1 MTWASAS
8 QRVTLTVNGIVF
20 ANWQSMTL
28 TRDLRG
34 MSRLMRQQI
43 KHNFTPDADAKQGAE
58 LQNQAGR
65 FRRPEF
71 L

>member
-1 MTWASAS
+1 
-8 QRVTLTVNGIVF
+8 
-20 ANWQSMTL
+20 
-28 TRDLRG
+28 
-34 MSRLMRQQI
+34 MRQQI